1 MEIIA
6 KLFEKDGQ
14 NVWTSKSGEVFSV
27 CVESNVSSL
36 DLTTG
41 FVRDEK
47 LMFWVKANSE
57 ESAVKNAETI
67 IKNINSGK
75 LAPYRAF
82 SETPFSSADTK
93 DINPTTGVELDRYS
107 QVRLCPIAKF
117 EELHRQYVVNPVATT
132 TDQVTA

>member
-93 DINPTTGVELDRYS
+93 DISIRFVKFIM
-107 QVRLCPIAKF
+107 LCCPHLVLANFSSYESVLIF
-117 EELHRQYVVNPVATT
+117 C
-132 TDQVTA
+132 